1 MATSVD
7 VLLKDIGLSDHQIQQ
22 VHQGI
27 LVKDT
32 VASNSDRELGVQLA
46 CLVKAP
52 LEKLKSTFHTDPALK
67 REDGY
72 VQAIALIDDS
82 SPDFSGVV
90 LDAGMIQAYLR
101 AAPGSDLN
109 LSKTE
114 IEDFQTVAKNG
125 GKKEQVEKQFQEML
139 LNRYRSYRQKGLAGI
154 LPYHRARA
162 KDFHPGDELSH
173 SIQQTRPVKKKFPVF
188 YEVLSNYPNARSEG
202 LEESFF
208 WISSLLDGKTT
219 VSLVHHFGLAE
230 GDAYFFCERQF
241 YVSRSHNS
249 VQGVGGAFP
258 VNEVEMIIAYVA
270 RTSTDQVSGFG
281 GSAKKA
287 IGAKV
292 MASKIAENF
301 EKARSSVASDK

>member
-1 MATSVD
+1 MASSVD

-32 VASNSDRELGVQLA
+32 VASNSERELGVQLA
-46 CLVKAP
+46 ALVNAP
-52 LEKLKSTFHTDPALK
+52 LKALKLTFHTDPVMK
-67 REDGY
+67 REDSS
-72 VQAIALIDDS
+72 VQLVALIDDAN
-82 SPDFSGVV
+82 PDFSKVM
-90 LDAGMIQAYLR
+90 LDDGIIQAYLK

-114 IEDFQTVAKNG
+114 IEDFQAVAKSG

-139 LNRYRSYRQKGLAGI
+139 LNRYRSYRQKGLGGI
-154 LPYHRARA
+154 LPYHRGKA
-162 KDFHPGDELSH
+162 KDFHPGDELAH

-188 YEVLSNYPNARSEG
+188 YEALSIYPNARPEG

-219 VSLVHHFGLAE
+219 VSLVHHFGLDEAD
-230 GDAYFFCERQF
+230 GYFFCERQY

-258 VNEVEMIIAYVA
+258 VNGDEMIIAYVA

-301 EKARSSVASDK
+301 EKVRSSIVSDK